1 MTACTQP
8 ACTGTIVDGYCDV
21 CGSPAGAAPF
31 IPAVA
36 AASAASPAGRTGL
49 TAGHGES
56 GFSLRPKNCTQRG
69 CIGTIVDGYCDV
81 CGSPAGAPPF
91 IPAGAAAQQPDVAEQ
106 EPATQLIPR
115 VQMTLPPSA
124 QEMAE
129 SAAAEPDER
138 PTQLIPRVQMT
149 QPPSAQE
156 MAESAA
162 ADPDDRP
169 TQVIPRVQMT
179 QPPSTREMAEST
191 VVEPDE
197 RPTQRIPRV
206 QMTTELPSADVTA
219 EPEVADP
226 SAANTKKVDEE
237 EVDPAAPHQK
247 LPMAQVLPN
256 SLGDMELMIAS
267 IRSGT
272 EVVDGEGVGAV
283 GADSEVVDAERADA
297 VVAGSE
303 VVDAERVDAVVAGSE
318 VVGDEQ
324 ADAVAADSELV
335 EDEQAEAV
343 PTDSE
348 KTDTAPTGPD
358 DPDTVE
364 MPHVGAV
371 VADSELVEDE
381 QADAGVADSELVED
395 EQADAGVADSEVVED
410 EQAEAVLTDS
420 EKTDTAPTGPDD
432 PDTVA
437 MPHVGGVLSGGGDP
451 LPQLPEQQVLA
462 PVPVQDPADKKR
474 FGALALAAAILAAL
488 LVGALFFTNRDGG
501 GVTAQSDASVTAP
514 STMPVSKLPSERS
527 DESRDTGR
535 NESTIQLE
543 DLSDSARPSEA
554 VRIQGMYHGG
564 AGAFLRVQRWEGG
577 EWLDFPLPTKTD
589 DSGRFITQAEFAQPG
604 RYRLRVLDPDSGVT
618 SKTFVVVIE
627 D

>member
-1 MTACTQP
+1 MP
-8 ACTGTIVDGYCDV
+8 
-21 CGSPAGAAPF
+21 
-31 IPAVA
+31 
-36 AASAASPAGRTGL
+36 
-49 TAGHGES
+49 S
-56 GFSLRPKNCTQRG
+56 G
-69 CIGTIVDGYCDV
+69 
-81 CGSPAGAPPF
+81 
-91 IPAGAAAQQPDVAEQ
+91 
-106 EPATQLIPR
+106 
-115 VQMTLPPSA
+115 
-124 QEMAE
+124 
-129 SAAAEPDER
+129 
-138 PTQLIPRVQMT
+138 
-149 QPPSAQE
+149 
-156 MAESAA
+156 
-162 ADPDDRP
+162 
-169 TQVIPRVQMT
+169 
-179 QPPSTREMAEST
+179 
-191 VVEPDE
+191 
-197 RPTQRIPRV
+197 
-206 QMTTELPSADVTA
+206 
-219 EPEVADP
+219 
-226 SAANTKKVDEE
+226 
-237 EVDPAAPHQK
+237 
-247 LPMAQVLPN
+247 
-256 SLGDMELMIAS
+256 
-267 IRSGT
+267 
-272 EVVDGEGVGAV
+272 VVDGEQAGAV
-283 GADSEVVDAERADA
+283 VADSELVE
-297 VVAGSE
+297 
-303 VVDAERVDAVVAGSE
+303 
-318 VVGDEQ
+318 DEQ
-324 ADAVAADSELV
+324 ADVVAADSELV

-343 PTDSE
+343 ATDSE
-348 KTDTAPTGPD
+348 KADAAPTGPY